1 MEKQRMNKKSLV
13 ALGLLVAGYSMT
25 ASAVSDNTIS
35 FQGEVSD
42 QTCEVTVNSD
52 SAPVVLMPTAAASAL
67 TTAGSV
73 AGKTSFDIALSGCTA
88 ATTATTINTMFSGN
102 LVDTANQGTLTNTGT
117 ATNVNLQLLD
127 TDGSAIDLSS
137 TWTSTKGELSLAE
150 TDTASSATF
159 FVQYYATDAATAGTV
174 AGSVEY
180 AVSYL

>member
-1 MEKQRMNKKSLV
+1 MNKKSLV

-52 SAPVVLMPTAAASAL
+52 SAPVVLLPTAAVSSL
-67 TTAGSV
+67 TTAGDV
-73 AGKTSFDIALSGCTA
+73 AGTTSFEIALSGCTT
-88 ATTATTINTMFSGN
+88 ATEATTINTVFSGN
-102 LVDTANQGTLTNTGT
+102 LVDTANAGTLTNTGT

-127 TDGSAIDLSS
+127 TTSSAIDLSS
-137 TWTSTKGELSLAE
+137 TWTSTNNELGLAVGDE
-150 TDTASSATF
+150 SASATF
-159 FVQYYATDAATAGTV
+159 YVQYYATGQAVAGTV